1 VLSTSCHIVHV
12 IYRLDFGGMEN
23 GLVNLVNRLP
33 EDRYRHTIITL
44 TIATEFRRRIERE
57 DVEIIECDKP
67 PGNHLPTYRRVFGEL
82 RRLKPDIVHTR
93 NLGALDMSW
102 VAKLAGRAQ
111 RIHGE
116 HGWSPDDPLGQS
128 RKYRRLR
135 RLCDPAIWHYV
146 AVSSDIKRWLTTV
159 IGIAESKVGV
169 LHNGVDWSRFD
180 ANRRGADGSDVAAQ
194 VVFGTLG
201 RHEPI
206 KGLGVLLE
214 AVRDLLERRPDLRA
228 RTRLVMAGDGPE
240 RERHMKLR
248 AELGL
253 DDIVEIP
260 GAVDDVPALLK
271 RFTFFVQPSL
281 NEGISNTI
289 LEAMASGLPVIAT
302 DTGGNPELVR
312 DDYEG
317 KLVPPNDPDALASAI
332 EAYIDDP
339 GQREQHG
346 TGARER
352 AKTSFSI
359 DAMVQGYD
367 RLYRRAC
374 VRQGEAAA

>member
-1 VLSTSCHIVHV
+1 LSASCHIVHV
-12 IYRLDFGGMEN
+12 VYRLDFGGMEN
-23 GLVNLVNRLP
+23 GLVNLVNQLP
-33 EDRYRHTIITL
+33 AERYQHTIITL

-67 PGNHLPTYRRVFGEL
+67 PGNHLPTYRRVFREL
-82 RRLKPDIVHTR
+82 KRLEPDIVHTR
-93 NLGALDMSW
+93 NLGAVDMNW
-102 VAKLAGRAQ
+102 VARLAGRAR

-159 IGIAESKVGV
+159 IGIPESKVGL
-169 LHNGVDWSRFD
+169 LHNGVDLCRFGVNRGNAGRD
-180 ANRRGADGSDVAAQ
+180 AAAK

-201 RHEPI
+201 RQDPI
-206 KGLGVLLE
+206 KGLDILLV

-228 RTRLVMAGDGPE
+228 RIRLVMAGDGPE
-240 RERHMKLR
+240 RERYMKLR
-248 AELGL
+248 AEFGL
-253 DDIVEIP
+253 DNIVEFP
-260 GAVDDVPALLK
+260 GAVDDVPGFLK
-271 RFTFFVQPSL
+271 GLTFFVQPSL

-289 LEAMASGLPVIAT
+289 LEAMASGLPVVAT

-312 DDYEG
+312 NGCEG
-317 KLVPPNDPDALASAI
+317 RLVPPGVSDALASAI

-339 GQREQHG
+339 RQRERHG
-346 TGARER
+346 TAARVR
-352 AKTSFSI
+352 AETSFSI
-359 DAMVQGYD
+359 EEMVQGYD
-367 RLYRRAC
+367 SLYRRAC
-374 VRQGEAAA
+374 ARQGKAAA